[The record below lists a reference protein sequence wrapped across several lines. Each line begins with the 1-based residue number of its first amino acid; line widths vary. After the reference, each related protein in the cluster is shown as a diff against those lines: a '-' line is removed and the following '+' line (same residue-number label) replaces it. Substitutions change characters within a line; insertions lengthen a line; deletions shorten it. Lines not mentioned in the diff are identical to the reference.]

1 MTTTPKATL
10 KRRRLFGHLMLKTSF
25 SLKKKIQLFISLHSY
40 FPRIYIKILWERC
53 CVNFYPFVT
62 LLVGLRWAGAGRLTN
77 CLPDS
82 LCCCANR
89 KPVSAVLLT
98 E

>member
-40 FPRIYIKILWERC
+40 FPRIYIKYSGKD
-53 CVNFYPFVT
+53 VV
-62 LLVGLRWAGAGRLTN
+62 LT
-77 CLPDS
+77 S
-82 LCCCANR
+82 TR
-89 KPVSAVLLT
+89 S
-98 E
+98 